1 MRGAKCCVLLLAI
14 VVAAIAVLVGVIFAQ
29 IRHSPRRFLR
39 SSDPDVALTGAERR
53 ARCIQVRESQNPRA
67 LYNVEFD
74 PVEFAGPAGTLRG
87 WFVPAVVRPSSG
99 SVNTTIVFAPGAG
112 SHIVLEPLRAL
123 PALRRFANVLAFDT
137 ASCGASDGDGGVGF
151 GNREWRDV
159 LAAVD
164 FVLDRDPSSRIVL
177 AGHSAGAAASLH
189 AAREIVLENLNV
201 SDSRL
206 HRRRV
211 SGVISSASFASLEA
225 EASRHI
231 FSGFLRRNL
240 PDRWRAVAD
249 VLIGERIARFLAAA
263 VHVLPLS
270 HGEWLREPIDS
281 VRILATA
288 ATRPLRLL
296 IIHGGHDPVVHVDN
310 AATLAAAAAD
320 RDSWVN
326 VSQCIVPRMSHS
338 FIELWSQLESTCI
351 GGELERFF
359 AALED

>member
-1 MRGAKCCVLLLAI
+1 
-14 VVAAIAVLVGVIFAQ
+14 
-29 IRHSPRRFLR
+29 
-39 SSDPDVALTGAERR
+39 
-53 ARCIQVRESQNPRA
+53 VRELQNPRA
-67 LYNVEFD
+67 LYNVEYEA
-74 PVEFAGPAGTLRG
+74 VEFTGPAGTLRG
-87 WFVPAVVRPSSG
+87 WFVPGVRSPSSAG
-99 SVNTTIVFAPGAG
+99 AVNTTIVFAHGAG

-123 PALRRFANVLAFDT
+123 PALRRFANVLAFDS

-164 FVLDRDPSSRIVL
+164 FVLARDPSSRIVL
-177 AGHSAGAAASLH
+177 AGHSAGAAASIH
-189 AAREIVLENLNV
+189 AAREIVLENLNL
-201 SDSRL
+201 SDPL
-206 HRRRV
+206 AHRRRV
-211 SGVISSASFASLEA
+211 NGVISSASFASLEL

-281 VRILATA
+281 VRILASA

-326 VSQCIVPRMSHS
+326 VTQCIVPRVSHS
-338 FIELWSQLESTCI
+338 FIELWSRVESTCI